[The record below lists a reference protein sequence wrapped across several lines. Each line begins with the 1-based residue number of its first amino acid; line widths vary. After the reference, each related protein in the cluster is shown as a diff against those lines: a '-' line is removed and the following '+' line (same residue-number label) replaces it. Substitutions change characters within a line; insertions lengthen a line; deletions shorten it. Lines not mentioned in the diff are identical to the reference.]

1 MLITTAWKTK
11 HIQYV
16 DNKKF
21 NNIWHWPFYLL
32 WYCIKCLRKWLLNVR
47 AHHHLCKK
55 KLNEG
60 QAAPWPTEKEQ
71 KYKELR
77 TKHYI
82 EIWGSSYTTH
92 TNTGSELMWA
102 VPASL
107 VAPVVLLL

>member
-32 WYCIKCLRKWLLNVR
+32 WYCIKCLKKWLLNVR
-47 AHHHLCKK
+47 AKHHLCKK
-55 KLNEG
+55 KVEIPNGFSESYTEG
-60 QAAPWPTEKEQ
+60 QATEKEQ

-82 EIWGSSYTTH
+82 EI
-92 TNTGSELMWA
+92 
-102 VPASL
+102 
-107 VAPVVLLL
+107 